1 MKSLYEVGKEQT
13 GSWCSDTIIEMKEEI
28 SMKKVLLMVEEG
40 NMSHIVNGEFGGTPM
55 TQSEEIA
62 NLTKSVKSGKLLMER
77 VIGVDCN
84 DGGSGGKYYTYGVCE
99 VLQFFKHDC
108 VY

>member
-40 NMSHIVNGEFGGTPM
+40 NMSHIVNARQWGLLRILQKNIIF
-55 TQSEEIA
+55 QSLCCVIPIMCCIMII
-62 NLTKSVKSGKLLMER
+62 VK
-77 VIGVDCN
+77 
-84 DGGSGGKYYTYGVCE
+84 
-99 VLQFFKHDC
+99 
-108 VY
+108 